1 MGWILSLVFLIATLF
16 SKIPLTEAAPFFVVA
31 AIFGVAGSIKTLATI
46 IKKIFTQPK
55 Q

>member
-16 SKIPLTEAAPFFVVA
+16 SKIPLMDAIPFFMVS
-31 AIFGVAGSIKTLATI
+31 AIFGVAGAIETLATVI
-46 IKKIFTQPK
+46 RKIFTQPK